1 MASFRMTQLA
11 VDCVCMAAKFC
22 AWPPGNAL
30 DWDGVQGSV
39 TCNRTCFLIAKARR
53 RQQHQ
58 GLLPPGTAFDLFRGQ
73 AQGARDE
80 VERFPTL
87 FERAIKF
94 GKKSHPE
101 VARFSPDGQALV
113 TGSVDGFIEVRLSFL
128 FPVLSHKLLCGLAPA
143 TWQCEVVSYWGACQW
158 APSSYSP
165 VLFCFLPRHQS
176 ACSANTLHR
185 ALQSCILTTFC
196 CVGRCGTSW
205 QGSCGRTCSTRRRR
219 RS

>member
-1 MASFRMTQLA
+1 M
-11 VDCVCMAAKFC
+11 
-22 AWPPGNAL
+22 
-30 DWDGVQGSV
+30 VQ
-39 TCNRTCFLIAKARR
+39 CRTR

-113 TGSVDGFIEVRLSFL
+113 TGSVDGFIEARLPL
-128 FPVLSHKLLCGLAPA
+128 
-143 TWQCEVVSYWGACQW
+143 E
-158 APSSYSP
+158 
-165 VLFCFLPRHQS
+165 
-176 ACSANTLHR
+176 N
-185 ALQSCILTTFC
+185 
-196 CVGRCGTSW
+196 
-205 QGSCGRTCSTRRRR
+205 
-219 RS
+219 

>member
-1 MASFRMTQLA
+1 MFA
-11 VDCVCMAAKFC
+11 DC
-22 AWPPGNAL
+22 
-30 DWDGVQGSV
+30 D
-39 TCNRTCFLIAKARR
+39 ARR

-113 TGSVDGFIEVRLSFL
+113 TGSVDGFIEVPLCL
-128 FPVLSHKLLCGLAPA
+128 LVPVLSHTVWCGLAPA
-143 TWQCEVVSYWGACQW
+143 TWQSRVISFGGGV
-158 APSSYSP
+158 P
-165 VLFCFLPRHQS
+165 VGP
-176 ACSANTLHR
+176 
-185 ALQSCILTTFC
+185 
-196 CVGRCGTSW
+196 
-205 QGSCGRTCSTRRRR
+205 
-219 RS
+219 